1 MTQDAKLY
9 FPAKDP
15 VFDSIPNMKKL
26 FGTSAAAATPTG
38 FYLLTHTAAI
48 RDQGQEIGSG
58 AAGGKFVLDVVGC
71 MSVGPIDDTFKPDLA
86 LAGGVFEVETT
97 GNAAAVAEVAS
108 AGHATVIANPLW
120 GTEPNGNW
128 GRTGF
133 PAYLVYGYALGADVT
148 VSGFD
153 MGTIPQSIS
162 RPPFVDQTTANLFR
176 VGLCI
181 PAANGN
187 KTVANRLVHDNAIVT
202 GLFDPTSNQDQ
213 GASFCA
219 GHVAAVT
226 NSTWLQSFASSA
238 LSLIS
243 PKSAFAMQGFDLGI
257 GGLPDGWSPIIPD
270 AIPGSNVSLSFT
282 TQPQNTFADTLFT
295 VVVHASDGTNS
306 LPGVSVTLSVDN
318 NHGVPAGAIISGGN
332 PTGTTDINGNVTL
345 TIAVGKAGGFILAA
359 NGLWS
364 AVGTQTG
371 QSNQFQVQNK

>member
-1 MTQDAKLY
+1 MAQDAKAY

-38 FYLLTHTAAI
+38 FNILTRTAAV
-48 RDQGQEIGSG
+48 RDQGLEIGSG

-71 MSVGPIDDTFKPDLA
+71 MSVGPVEDSFKPDLA
-86 LAGGVFEVETT
+86 LANGVFEVETG
-97 GNAAAVAEVAS
+97 GNAAALAEVAS
-108 AGHATVIANPLW
+108 AGHATVAANPLW

-128 GRTGF
+128 GRAGV
-133 PAYLVYGYALGADVT
+133 PAYLVYGYPLGADVT
-148 VSGFD
+148 ASGFE
-153 MGTIPQSIS
+153 MGTLPHSIS
-162 RPPFVDQTTANLFR
+162 RPPLVDQSPANLFR

-187 KTVANRLVHDNAIVT
+187 LTAANRLIHNNAIVT
-202 GLFDPTSNQDQ
+202 GLLDPLSTQDQ

-226 NSTWLQSFASSA
+226 HSTWLQRFASNA
-238 LSLIS
+238 LSLIT

-257 GGLPDGWSPIIPD
+257 GGLPDGWSPIVPN
-270 AIPGSNVSLSFT
+270 AIPGSSVGLSFT
-282 TQPQNTFADTLFT
+282 TQPQNTFADSLFT
-295 VVVHASDGTNS
+295 VVVHVSDSTGPV
-306 LPGVSVTLSVDN
+306 PGVTVTLSVDN

-332 PTGTTDINGNVTL
+332 PSGTTDVSGNVTI

-359 NGLWS
+359 NGSWTGV
-364 AVGTQTG
+364 ATQTAL
-371 QSNQFQVQNK
+371 SNQFQVQNK